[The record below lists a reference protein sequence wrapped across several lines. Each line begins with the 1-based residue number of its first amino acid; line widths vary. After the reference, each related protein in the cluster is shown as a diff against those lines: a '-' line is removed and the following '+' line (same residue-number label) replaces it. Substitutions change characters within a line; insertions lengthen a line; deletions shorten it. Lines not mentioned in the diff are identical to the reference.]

1 MDKEASKGEGEDG
14 DDDGS
19 EQDLHDQFDDIYDD
33 IPEDSGK
40 SSGDANIEEQ
50 MAMTSSSDSSVQP
63 LYRSRRRIESSQS
76 ESSST
81 SVTRHSIH
89 TADTL
94 TTESL
99 SSSLAVT
106 GTKPGDEQAPPLGDN
121 AKKVV

>member
-1 MDKEASKGEGEDG
+1 M
-14 DDDGS
+14 
-19 EQDLHDQFDDIYDD
+19 
-33 IPEDSGK
+33 PENSGK
-40 SSGDANIEEQ
+40 SSGDADIEEQ
-50 MAMTSSSDSSVQP
+50 MAMTSSSDSSVMP
-63 LYRSRRRIESSQS
+63 IHHSRHIIESSMS

-81 SVTRHSIH
+81 SVTRCGIR

-94 TTESL
+94 TTETS

>member
-1 MDKEASKGEGEDG
+1 
-14 DDDGS
+14 
-19 EQDLHDQFDDIYDD
+19 
-33 IPEDSGK
+33 
-40 SSGDANIEEQ
+40 
-50 MAMTSSSDSSVQP
+50 MATTRSSDSLVMP
-63 LYRSRRRIESSQS
+63 PRCSRRRIESSQS

-81 SVTRHSIH
+81 SVTRCSIR

-94 TTESL
+94 TTESS

>member
-1 MDKEASKGEGEDG
+1 
-14 DDDGS
+14 
-19 EQDLHDQFDDIYDD
+19 
-33 IPEDSGK
+33 
-40 SSGDANIEEQ
+40 
-50 MAMTSSSDSSVQP
+50 MTSSSDSSVMP
-63 LYRSRRRIESSQS
+63 LCCSRCIIESSTS

-81 SVTRHSIH
+81 SVTRSSIR

-94 TTESL
+94 TTESS

>member
-1 MDKEASKGEGEDG
+1 M
-14 DDDGS
+14 
-19 EQDLHDQFDDIYDD
+19 I
-33 IPEDSGK
+33 
-40 SSGDANIEEQ
+40 
-50 MAMTSSSDSSVQP
+50 SSSDSPVRP
-63 LYRSRRRIESSQS
+63 LCHSRRRIKSSQS

-81 SVTRHSIH
+81 SVTRRSIC

-94 TTESL
+94 TTESS

>member
-1 MDKEASKGEGEDG
+1 M
-14 DDDGS
+14 
-19 EQDLHDQFDDIYDD
+19 
-33 IPEDSGK
+33 PENSGK
-40 SSGDANIEEQ
+40 SSGDADIEEQ
-50 MAMTSSSDSSVQP
+50 MAMTSSSDSSVMP
-63 LYRSRRRIESSQS
+63 IRRSRRIIESSMS

-81 SVTRHSIH
+81 SVTRRSIC